1 MDLDGKA
8 QWGYQMLTHS
18 QGRLVIQIWS
28 SGFSHSTQKF
38 CLGNFLPF
46 IQINTHARFKH
57 NKNELNMDV
66 GFPHIVYNGSY
77 LTMVWF

>member
-1 MDLDGKA
+1 MGANKCSA
-8 QWGYQMLTHS
+8 THK
-18 QGRLVIQIWS
+18 VDWS
-28 SGFSHSTQKF
+28 FKFGQVVFLIVHKKF

>member
-1 MDLDGKA
+1 
-8 QWGYQMLTHS
+8 MLTHS

-38 CLGNFLPF
+38 CLGHFLPF

-66 GFPHIVYNGSY
+66 GFPHIVNNEKQPHNG
-77 LTMVWF
+77 LVLKWFKNEQKL